1 MRPRGWGG
9 LGRAGNIGV
18 LIILGGALVVGMLL
32 PLKNAEV
39 VVAPLLARLRL
50 AVMLSA
56 AAARI
61 DIGGMG
67 LPCGG
72 VVEGDDEDVEMGIS
86 GREIAIGI
94 DAFSTFRGVIN
105 ARLIDER
112 AGVAGVENMVVD
124 GTGGEDDGVCK
135 RCS

>member
-1 MRPRGWGG
+1 MSPRGWGG
-9 LGRAGNIGV
+9 LGRAGKIGA
-18 LIILGGALVVGMLL
+18 LMILGGAFVVGMML
-32 PLKNAEV
+32 PLLKIEEV
-39 VVAPLLARLRL
+39 VSAPLLARLRL

-56 AAARI
+56 AAASI
-61 DIGGMG
+61 DMGGMG

-72 VVEGDDEDVEMGIS
+72 VVDGDDEDVERGIS

-94 DAFSTFRGVIN
+94 AAFSMFRGVIN

-124 GTGGEDDGVCK
+124 GTGGEDEGVCK
-135 RCS
+135 R